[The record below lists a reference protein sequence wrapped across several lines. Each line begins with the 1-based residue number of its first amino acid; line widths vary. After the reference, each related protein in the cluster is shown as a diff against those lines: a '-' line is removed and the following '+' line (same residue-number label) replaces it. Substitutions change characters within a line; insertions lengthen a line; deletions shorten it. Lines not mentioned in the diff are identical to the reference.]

1 VNNLKIC
8 RGKNTELEKLRGVNA
23 SRTSIWQKNRGNHKK
38 QSYIK
43 NMYLEWIMY
52 E

>member
-1 VNNLKIC
+1 MQVGLAN
-8 RGKNTELEKLRGVNA
+8 GK
-23 SRTSIWQKNRGNHKK
+23 KNRGNHKK